1 MNKLKF
7 DELQLSR
14 TLQKA
19 IADMGFEEATP
30 IQSETIPLL
39 FEGRDVIGQAQT
51 GTGKTAAF
59 AIPIIEK
66 IDMNLKEIQAMV
78 LCPTRELAIQ
88 VTEEFRKLLKYKDEI
103 TAISVYG
110 GQDITRQFKAL
121 RKRPQILVGTPGRT
135 IDHLNRGSIKFD
147 KVKIAVLD
155 EADEML
161 DMGFRDDIELI
172 LQAASPDRQTVMFS
186 ATAPKE
192 FLALT
197 KKYQKDP
204 KFVDVTYQ
212 KMSAPKIE
220 QIYFEIS
227 EKSKP
232 EALARLLDFHDIK
245 LALVF
250 CNTKNQVDLLVDL
263 LKNRGYLAE
272 GLHGDLTQTKRDKVM
287 QNFRKGTV
295 EVLVAT
301 DVAGRGIDVNDVEA
315 VFNYDLPYDDED
327 YIHRIG
333 RTGRAGKTGKAFTF
347 VVGKEIYNL
356 KRIER
361 TYNVKV
367 ISQQIPSVDDLE
379 ETKLQSYIDKIKE
392 TIADNHL
399 HKYLLSIEKLTEDDL
414 TSMDIAAA
422 LLKIIIAGEYEKF
435 EKAINFQDTFRSDDD
450 NDKKRRG
457 RKDTDRHG
465 RGGRDRGRG
474 GRGRDHRDRDG
485 RDRDSRSRDSRDGDR
500 GGRGRSKEE
509 RFGEHKR
516 EDGKERSD
524 FRLSSGDKDT
534 AKAKEPHSWKELTDD
549 YSGNNIGKSNKR
561 REKKRDKS
569 GKKKKNRD

>member
-39 FEGRDVIGQAQT
+39 FEGNDVIGQAQT

-66 IDMNLKEIQAMV
+66 IDMHLKEIQAIV

-103 TAISVYG
+103 TAVSVYG
-110 GQDITRQFKAL
+110 GQDINRQYKAL
-121 RKRPQILVGTPGRT
+121 RKGPQILVGTPGRT
-135 IDHLNRGSIKFD
+135 IDHLNRGSVKFNH
-147 KVKIAVLD
+147 VKIAVLD

-172 LQAASPDRQTVMFS
+172 LQAVPGERQTVMFS
-186 ATAPKE
+186 ATMPKE

-197 KKYQKDP
+197 KRYQKEP
-204 KFVDVTYQ
+204 KFIDVTYH
-212 KMSAPKIE
+212 KLSVPKID
-220 QIYFEIS
+220 QVYFEIS

-232 EALARLLDFHDIK
+232 EALARLLDLHDIK

-263 LKNRGYLAE
+263 LKNRGYFAE
-272 GLHGDLTQTKRDKVM
+272 GLHGDLTQAKRDKVM
-287 QNFRKGTV
+287 QSFRSGMV

-301 DVAGRGIDVNDVEA
+301 DVAGRGIDVNNVEA
-315 VFNYDLPYDDED
+315 VSNFDLPYDDED

-356 KRIER
+356 RRIER
-361 TYNVKV
+361 TYNIKV

-379 ETKLQSYIDKIKE
+379 ETRLQSYLDKIKE
-392 TIADNHL
+392 TISEGHL
-399 HKYLLSIEKLTEDDL
+399 HKYILAIEKLSQDDF
-414 TSMDIAAA
+414 TSLDVAAA
-422 LLKIIIAGEYEKF
+422 LLKIVITGEYEKF
-435 EKAINFQDTFRSDDD
+435 EKATNFQEATYVDDD
-450 NDKKRRG
+450 GRGKKRKGKKDRDRYDRDGNDRRRSG
-457 RKDTDRHG
+457 RD
-465 RGGRDRGRG
+465 RDRGRG
-474 GRGRDHRDRDG
+474 GRDRDKNDRDRSG
-485 RDRDSRSRDSRDGDR
+485 RDRDRKDRKRSG
-500 GGRGRSKEE
+500 EE
-509 RFGEHKR
+509 RFAGNSV
-516 EDGKERSD
+516 DGKSRVDSA
-524 FRLSSGDKDT
+524 GK
-534 AKAKEPHSWKELTDD
+534 KESYNWRELTDD
-549 YSGNNIGKSNKR
+549 YSGNSVGKANKR
-561 REKKRDKS
+561 REKERSKSRD
-569 GKKKKNRD
+569 KKKKK

>member
-19 IADMGFEEATP
+19 ITDMGFEEATP

-39 FEGRDVIGQAQT
+39 FEGLDVVGQAQT

-66 IDMNLKEIQAMV
+66 IDMSLKEIQAIV
-78 LCPTRELAIQ
+78 LSPTRELAIQ

-110 GQDITRQFKAL
+110 GQDINRQFKAL
-121 RKRPQILVGTPGRT
+121 RKGPQILVGTPGRT
-135 IDHLNRGSIKFD
+135 IDHLNRGSVKFD
-147 KVKIAVLD
+147 KVKVVVLD

-161 DMGFRDDIELI
+161 DMGFRDDIEFI
-172 LQAASPDRQTVMFS
+172 LGSASKERQTVMFS
-186 ATAPKE
+186 ATMPKE

-204 KFVDVTYQ
+204 KFVDVTYH
-212 KMSAPKIE
+212 KMSVPKIE

-227 EKSKP
+227 GKSKP
-232 EALARLLDFHDIK
+232 EALARLLDLHDIK

-272 GLHGDLTQTKRDKVM
+272 GLHGDLTQPKRDKVM
-287 QNFRKGTV
+287 QSFRNGTV

-301 DVAGRGIDVNDVEA
+301 DVAGRGIDVNNVEA

-361 TYNVKV
+361 TYNIKV

-379 ETKLQSYIDKIKE
+379 ETKLQLYIDKIKS
-392 TIADNHL
+392 TIEEGHL
-399 HKYLLSIEKLTEDDL
+399 HKFILNIEKLTQEDI
-414 TSMDIAAA
+414 TSLDVAAA
-422 LLKIIIAGEYEKF
+422 LLKIIIAGEFEKF
-435 EKAINFQDTFRSDDD
+435 EKATNFKDTFRGDDD
-450 NDKKRRG
+450 DRRRSGG
-457 RKDTDRHG
+457 RDRGG
-465 RGGRDRGRG
+465 RGGRDRDRGRGSRDRDHGARG
-474 GRGRDHRDRDG
+474 GRDRRDGDG
-485 RDRDSRSRDSRDGDR
+485 RDRDRDR
-500 GGRGRSKEE
+500 GGKSRSKSE
-509 RFGEHKR
+509 RFGEKKH
-516 EDGKERSD
+516 EDGRDRSEFRFGSDRESIKPKETPNWR
-524 FRLSSGDKDT
+524 
-534 AKAKEPHSWKELTDD
+534 ELTDD
-549 YSGNNIGKSNKR
+549 FTGLDVAKSHKR
-561 REKKRDKS
+561 HEKKHDKP
-569 GKKKKNRD
+569 GKKKKNKE